1 MRASSSSSRRFAMA
15 KLLFAAMAAHAATMI
30 RCQADETMLWSMVDA
45 SQLLQGPSWSVAA
58 VAAPWDARAHEALR
72 VLAARNASAK
82 LFDARSAA
90 ADGMMRSLNVR
101 PPSLVVAT
109 RGDRRVFPI
118 DEHLRAEAVADAIAE
133 AMKEDEEK
141 QDAGE
146 EVEEESVLH
155 LLHDKRERTSL
166 VSVLLAVDCH
176 LQTWKACQQL
186 DDFVDEHRLR
196 TTVSI
201 LYVKEWKR
209 AKVLLDRMC
218 RDAGRCNADRP
229 QTAPL
234 WTRASLH
241 ETNTSTGWHGSGMQ
255 GSADWCQEDL
265 AIVQGVYYLGHKPTV
280 ATHCVSKEGFRAE
293 VLRQQIQRSH
303 HRRIHTLLEREL
315 RFPFINPQRAMGSSH
330 PSLLLLGDLNA
341 AGPAGTLSRALLR
354 AINRLAEHYVYN
366 ADIGMERAPFT
377 LPTSPAQNNVCTTIA
392 PHMIFYQLNA
402 DSDTTSYWLAHW
414 FQFSGELP
422 AIVIVDPSI
431 QEYYLL
437 EAGALAASLENGHS
451 PLDTAQVYVDAFFRG
466 ALLPHRYEDDDS
478 LLPNIRVGTFLRDLS
493 PVKVE
498 EVCQRGWEAL
508 LLYTSPSCGV
518 CKRYLAMF
526 DFLEGL
532 LMQVQ
537 RNESLVA
544 HASDSFVSALRKV
557 HERGTLVLG
566 AIDCDRFFCG
576 LGVHPVIFFVGQERG
591 QLKRFEGSPWLQHLL
606 DFVLDAWEKCPAESS
621 IKTVQ
626 AHTEA

>member
-1 MRASSSSSRRFAMA
+1 MRPSASAPRGLAMA
-15 KLLFAAMAAHAATMI
+15 KLLFAAMAAHVATMG
-30 RCQADETMLWSMVDA
+30 RCHMDETMLWSVMDV

-90 ADGMMRSLNVR
+90 ADSMMRSLDVR

-118 DEHLRAEAVADAIAE
+118 DEQLRAEAVADAIAE
-133 AMKEDEEK
+133 AKREEEKK
-141 QDAGE
+141 QDAE
-146 EVEEESVLH
+146 EDAEEESVLH
-155 LLHDKRERTSL
+155 LLHEKRERTSL

-176 LQTWKACQQL
+176 VQTWNACQQL
-186 DDFVDEHRLR
+186 DDFVDVHRLR

-201 LYVKEWKR
+201 LYAKEWKR
-209 AKVLLDRMC
+209 AKVLLDRM
-218 RDAGRCNADRP
+218 RGDAGRCNAHGP
-229 QTAPL
+229 HTASP
-234 WTRASLH
+234 WTCATVH
-241 ETNTSTGWHGSGMQ
+241 ETDTSTAWDGSGMQ
-255 GSADWCQEDL
+255 GSAEWCQEGL
-265 AIVQGVYYLGHKPTV
+265 AVVQGVYFLDRKPTLV
-280 ATHCVSKEGFRAE
+280 THCVNREGFRAE
-293 VLRQQIQRSH
+293 VLHNQIQQAH
-303 HRRIHTLLEREL
+303 HLRIHTLLEREL
-315 RFPFINPQRAMGSSH
+315 RFPFINPQRAVGSSH

-354 AINRLAEHYVYN
+354 AVDQLAEHYTYN
-366 ADIGMERAPFT
+366 GNIGTERAPFT
-377 LPTSPAQNNVCTTIA
+377 LPTSPAQNDVCTTLA

-402 DSDTTSYWLAHW
+402 DSDTTDHWLAHW

-437 EAGALAASLENGHS
+437 EAAVLEASLESDHS
-451 PLDTAQVYVDAFFRG
+451 PLDTVQVYVDAFFRG

-478 LLPNIRVGTFLRDLS
+478 LLPDIHVGMFLRDLS

-498 EVCQRGWEAL
+498 EVCQQGWEAL

-526 DFLEGL
+526 DFLEAS
-532 LMQVQ
+532 LMRVQ

-544 HASDSFVSALRKV
+544 HASNNFVSALRKV

-591 QLKRFEGSPWLQHLL
+591 QLRRFEGSPWLQHLL

-621 IKTVQ
+621 TKADQ
-626 AHTEA
+626 AHTQA